1 MAGVYQ
7 TEFQMP
13 TASCAAFLDHLV
25 RDGFR
30 FTQPFE
36 LQATECLARISTPE
50 MAADEFWLSFSES
63 SSASTSR
70 RVDLHWHRLRG
81 SDGHPIAR
89 LIASRVQ
96 AVALQHEAT
105 ICWGAVAA

>member
-13 TASCAAFLDHLV
+13 IASCAAFLDHLV

-36 LQATECLARISTPE
+36 LQAAECLARISTPE
-50 MAADEFWLSFSES
+50 MAADEFWVSFWES
-63 SSASTSR
+63 PSGGTSR

-81 SDGHPIAR
+81 SDGHPVAR
-89 LIASRVQ
+89 RIASRVQ
-96 AVALQHEAT
+96 AIAVQHGAT
-105 ICWGAVAA
+105 ISWGAVAA